1 MSGKFYKNVRTV
13 EGNTMQ
19 YDEEIVRTKVKVRMP
34 FQRVIFLFVFL
45 HPFHSPIFS
54 VTRFLIFSLSNAW
67 RKLALIALERG
78 ILPAP
83 YAQGNSAA
91 TRLPERPERNSR
103 KSAYVDPRPR
113 SFFGRHDRLTL
124 YRHASPIA

>member
-1 MSGKFYKNVRTV
+1 MSGKFYKNIRTV
-13 EGNTMQ
+13 ERNTMQ
-19 YDEEIVRTKVKVRMP
+19 YDEEIVRTKVKVRMMP

-45 HPFHSPIFS
+45 YPFHSPIFS

-67 RKLALIALERG
+67 RKLALIALGRG

-103 KSAYVDPRPR
+103 KSAYVARR